1 MEGHFSRQFII
12 IDFDTLE
19 DEGFQELVGGVFASY
34 CLLRRRIWRSLKPD
48 RYGLHEYFAQGDLC
62 ATLSQEELA
71 AKLHTTPRNARRF
84 IKALKDRGLVRALNT
99 GRGNIYKLGEIV
111 VVRTKEGETG
121 RQELYYLDLWA
132 QRRPLPE
139 PDENVSAESGPE
151 LSAQLGQGLSRKSGQ
166 ELSGASGPNLSDK
179 EIDKGREKEID
190 KRVGEKA
197 VGEVAYLTDQ
207 IVQLCGDAL
216 SRPFYTKVA
225 YALPSDVIY
234 GFLSEIRQDAQV
246 RSRGAVFTT
255 KVKAYLRA
263 HPGQV
268 GLRRMIGS

>member
-1 MEGHFSRQFII
+1 MEGNFNRQFII

-48 RYGLHEYFAQGDLC
+48 RYGLHAHFAQGDLC
-62 ATLSQEELA
+62 AALSQEELA

-84 IKALKDRGLVRALNT
+84 IKALKDRGLVKVLYT
-99 GRGNIYKLGEIV
+99 GRGNLYKLGEV
-111 VVRTKEGETG
+111 VAVRTKEGEAG
-121 RQELYYLDLWA
+121 HREIYYLDLLA
-132 QRRPLPE
+132 QRQQPGPAE
-139 PDENVSAESGPE
+139 DVSAQSGPE
-151 LSAQLGQGLSRKSGQ
+151 TSAQPGRGLSGESGQ
-166 ELSGASGPNLSDK
+166 DPSGKRIEKRIEKQIDQRVSGK
-179 EIDKGREKEID
+179 
-190 KRVGEKA
+190 KA
-197 VGEVAYLTDQ
+197 EGEVTYLAEQ
-207 IVQLCGDAL
+207 IVQGCADAK
-216 SRPFYTKVA
+216 SRPFYEKVSRV
-225 YALPSDVIY
+225 LPSDVIY
-234 GFLSEIRQDAQV
+234 RFLSEIRQDARV